1 MKQEVNQ
8 RHRASSDNYG
18 WDRILTNS
26 PKMMA
31 LCCDTVKV
39 GEMPLTLQAKLY
51 RLNAIHL
58 SPLRGRSED
67 IALLAYSLPYG
78 HSPMSNISY
87 IGNQYEK

>member
-8 RHRASSDNYG
+8 RYRTLSGSYH

-26 PKMMA
+26 PKMMT